1 MITTDNGLIG
11 PLQNFYDY
19 LHEGILLLN
28 QNHEILYCNPSA
40 KKILC
45 LKKDNTLRS
54 ASDHLIMDPPLD
66 SGSFVSELIQKKK
79 VHQSVQLKTCDDV
92 YFEVALFCSCIVD
105 DVTGEYLGQLVF
117 FQDPL
122 AGKESAEQFR
132 QKAHLLNALNGCTTE
147 IVFILDLIR
156 RCNLF
161 VNDAMRD
168 MLGWHAD
175 DFIKGGWPFTL
186 SLIHP
191 DDIPVLEDSEGYDPV
206 QILKA
211 PYLDQKDSF
220 RHSIRVKTN
229 KGNWQSLRL
238 NGNILEKDHDGKP
251 HLLLLFIKPDAMV
264 HSGIRFTQR
273 ELEIARQLVKGQSSK
288 MIAGKFNLSV
298 HTVNDYRAQLLKK
311 TGTTNTAALVNYLI
325 ECKLV

>member
-1 MITTDNGLIG
+1 MITPDNGLIG

-19 LHEGILLLN
+19 LNEGILLLN
-28 QNHEILYCNPSA
+28 QNHETLYCNPSA

-45 LKKDNTLRS
+45 LRNNNIPSRAT
-54 ASDHLIMDPPLD
+54 DHLIMEPPLD
-66 SGSFVSELIQKKK
+66 SVAFITELIQKKK
-79 VHQSVQLKTCDDV
+79 IHQSVQLKTCDDL
-92 YFEVALFCSCIVD
+92 YFEVELFCSCIVD

-117 FQDPL
+117 FQDPFS
-122 AGKESAEQFR
+122 GSESEEQFR

-147 IVFILDLIR
+147 VVFILDLIH

-161 VNDAMRD
+161 VNDAMSD
-168 MLGWHAD
+168 LLGWHAQ
-175 DFIKGGWPFTL
+175 DFINGGWPFTL

-191 DDIPVLEDSEGYDPV
+191 EDIPVLKDSEGYDPV

-220 RHSIRVKTN
+220 RHSIRVKAK
-229 KGNWQSLRL
+229 KGNWQSLHL
-238 NGNILEKDHDGKP
+238 NGNILEKDHNGNP
-251 HLLLLFIKPDAMV
+251 YLLLLFIKPDAMV

-288 MIAGKFNLSV
+288 MIAAKFNLSV